1 MNAVTVSD
9 ENKAPFQDI
18 TRERIRG
25 AKYFTRLDMRDGYHH
40 LRIKEGSE
48 KYTAFITE
56 YGLFEWV
63 VACFGLKNAPAEFA
77 RYMSDILR
85 EYLNDFVV
93 VYFDDIIIFSN
104 ELDAHWEHVRE
115 VLGKLRERNV
125 NLKIK
130 KCEFAVRET
139 EYLGHI
145 INGETTRMQEDKVR
159 AILEWRT
166 PKNCKHIQQFRGIAG
181 YYRGYVERFTDKMR
195 PLNERVQ
202 ENKFWWGEIE
212 EDAFKKVKDCYR
224 GNQIL
229 ILHDPEKQTFVH
241 TDASDYAISGE
252 ISQLDNNGK
261 RRPVLFFSRK
271 LTPAEMNYAHLTK
284 KCSL

>member
-1 MNAVTVSD
+1 
-9 ENKAPFQDI
+9 
-18 TRERIRG
+18 
-25 AKYFTRLDMRDGYHH
+25 
-40 LRIKEGSE
+40 
-48 KYTAFITE
+48 
-56 YGLFEWV
+56 
-63 VACFGLKNAPAEFA
+63 
-77 RYMSDILR
+77 MSDILR

-93 VYFDDIIIFSN
+93 VYFDDIIIFSS

-159 AILEWRT
+159 AILEWPT
-166 PKNCKHIQQFRGIAG
+166 PKNCKHIQQFRGITG

-202 ENKFWWGEIE
+202 GNKFWWGEIE

-229 ILHDPEKQTFVH
+229 ILHDSEKQTFVH

-271 LTPAEMNYAHLTK
+271 LTPAEMNYSTPDKEMLAIVQVMKKYQHYLRGTK
-284 KCSL
+284 HPVIVRTDHRNLRTFMNHDDKRVERAAGTMG

>member
-1 MNAVTVSD
+1 LEIKVREGAKLPRAKQRRFTREEAQEIKRQVEELLRLGKIRVSRSESAVGTLFVPKSDGTKRWCMDLRPVNAVTVSD

-115 VLGKLRERNV
+115 VLGKLRERDV

-130 KCEFAVRET
+130 KCELAVRET

-145 INGETTRMQEDKVR
+145 INGETTRM
-159 AILEWRT
+159 
-166 PKNCKHIQQFRGIAG
+166 
-181 YYRGYVERFTDKMR
+181 
-195 PLNERVQ
+195 
-202 ENKFWWGEIE
+202 
-212 EDAFKKVKDCYR
+212 
-224 GNQIL
+224 
-229 ILHDPEKQTFVH
+229 
-241 TDASDYAISGE
+241 
-252 ISQLDNNGK
+252 
-261 RRPVLFFSRK
+261 RRIKSEPS
-271 LTPAEMNYAHLTK
+271 
-284 KCSL
+284 